1 MNIEIIIKYWAGIS
15 SLFLE
20 MSPFLMLGFLISG
33 LLYIMISKETIANN
47 LGKPGALSVIKA
59 AIFGVPMPLC
69 SCGVIPVAASLYKRG
84 ASKGATL
91 SFLISTPQT
100 GVDSILITYGML
112 GPIFA
117 IARPV
122 IALITG
128 VIGGLFT
135 EQILSEDYTTSIKMN
150 HKHPKKTL
158 KDAIKY
164 AFISLPQDIAWP
176 LIKGIILAGLITL
189 LIPDNFFQDY
199 GITGW
204 SAMILMALVS
214 IPMYIC
220 ATASVPIAAG
230 LIISGN
236 LEPGA
241 AFVFLMAGPATNIA
255 TISVIRKTLGT
266 KIVYIYLSTIFIC
279 AIFFGVLINKY
290 IIINQNIIAHQMNQ
304 NNWLH
309 ILSGLLL
316 LVVCLYAILNKFFI
330 HDVVDEID
338 NKADV
343 AFIVKGMTCN
353 HCKETVTEAIKACD
367 GIQDVTINLESGETF
382 IYGNNLNKQH
392 IITSIN
398 NVGYS
403 IGEIA

>member
-1 MNIEIIIKYWAGIS
+1 MNIEILIKYWYGIS

-20 MSPFLMLGFLISG
+20 MAPYLILGFLISG
-33 LLYIMISKETIANN
+33 LLYIVVSKETIANN
-47 LGKPGALSVIKA
+47 LGKPGVLSVIKA

-112 GPIFA
+112 GPLFA
-117 IARPV
+117 MTRPV

-135 EQILSEDYTTSIKMN
+135 EKIISEDYSTSIKTN

-158 KDAIKY
+158 KDAIVY
-164 AFISLPQDIAWP
+164 AFITLPQDIAMP
-176 LIKGIILAGLITL
+176 LMKGVLLAGLVTIL
-189 LIPDNFFQDY
+189 VPENFFHDY

-204 SAMILMALVS
+204 SAMMLMAFVS

-230 LIISGN
+230 LILSGN

-255 TISVIRKTLGT
+255 TISVIRKTLGI
-266 KIVYIYLSTIFIC
+266 KIVYIYLSTIFTC
-279 AIFFGVLINKY
+279 AIFFGALINKF
-290 IIINQNIIAHQMNQ
+290 IIIYPNFIAHHMNH
-304 NNWLH
+304 NNWLN
-309 ILSGLLL
+309 ILSGILLL
-316 LVVCLYAILNKFFI
+316 AVCLYAVLKKFFNN
-330 HDVVDEID
+330 DVIDEID

-343 AFIVKGMTCN
+343 ALIVKGMTCN
-353 HCKETVTEAIKACD
+353 HCKQTVAEAINACD
-367 GIQDVTINLESGETF
+367 GIQDVTINLESGETC
-382 IYGNNLNKQH
+382 IYGDNLNKQQ

-398 NVGYS
+398 NVGFS
-403 IGEIA
+403 IGVIA

>member
-1 MNIEIIIKYWAGIS
+1 MNIEILIKYWNGIS

-33 LLYIMISKETIANN
+33 LLYIVISKETITNN

-112 GPIFA
+112 GPVFA
-117 IARPV
+117 MTRPV

-135 EQILSEDYTTSIKMN
+135 EQINSEDYTTSIKTN

-176 LIKGIILAGLITL
+176 LIKGILMAGLITL

-204 SAMILMALVS
+204 SAMILMAVLS

-230 LIISGN
+230 LISSGI
-236 LEPGA
+236 EPGA

-255 TISVIRKTLGT
+255 TISVIINTLGK
-266 KIVYIYLSTIFIC
+266 KIVYIYLSTIFTCSI
-279 AIFFGVLINKY
+279 IFGALINKF
-290 IIINQNIIAHQMNQ
+290 IIINLNSMHHQMNH
-304 NNWLH
+304 NHWLN

-316 LVVCLYAILNKFFI
+316 LAVCIYAISSKFFI
-330 HDVVDEID
+330 KDVIENLKI
-338 NKADV
+338 KADLS
-343 AFIVKGMTCN
+343 FIVKGMTCN
-353 HCKETVTEAIKACD
+353 HCKETVTEAINTCD
-367 GIQDVTINLESGETF
+367 GIQDVTINLESGQTF

>member
-1 MNIEIIIKYWAGIS
+1 MNIEILIKYWYGIS

-20 MSPFLMLGFLISG
+20 MAPYLILGFLISG
-33 LLYIMISKETIANN
+33 LLYIVVSKETIANN
-47 LGKPGALSVIKA
+47 LGKPGVLSVIKA

-112 GPIFA
+112 GPLFA
-117 IARPV
+117 MTRPV

-135 EQILSEDYTTSIKMN
+135 EKIISEDYSTSIKTN

-158 KDAIKY
+158 KDAIVY
-164 AFISLPQDIAWP
+164 AFITLPQDIAWP
-176 LIKGIILAGLITL
+176 LLKGILLAGLLTL
-189 LIPDNFFQDY
+189 IIPDNFFHDY

-204 SAMILMALVS
+204 SAMMLMAFVS

-230 LIISGN
+230 LILSGN

-266 KIVYIYLSTIFIC
+266 KIVYIYLSTIFTC
-279 AIFFGVLINKY
+279 AIIFGAIINKF
-290 IIINQNIIAHQMNQ
+290 IIIYPNFIAHQMNH

-316 LVVCLYAILNKFFI
+316 LAVCLYAVLNKFFNNN
-330 HDVVDEID
+330 VVDEID

-343 AFIVKGMTCN
+343 ALIVKGMTCN
-353 HCKETVTEAIKACD
+353 HCKQTVAEAINACD
-367 GIQDVTINLESGETF
+367 GIQDVTINLESGQTF
-382 IYGNNLNKQH
+382 IYGKKINKQQ

-398 NVGYS
+398 NVGFS

>member
-1 MNIEIIIKYWAGIS
+1 MNIEILIKYWNGIS

-33 LLYIMISKETIANN
+33 LLYIIISKETITNN

-112 GPIFA
+112 GPVFA
-117 IARPV
+117 MTRPV

-135 EQILSEDYTTSIKMN
+135 EQINSEDYTTSIKTN

-164 AFISLPQDIAWP
+164 AFISLPQDIAGP
-176 LIKGIILAGLITL
+176 LIKGILMAGLITL

-204 SAMILMALVS
+204 SAMILMAVLS

-230 LIISGN
+230 LISSGI
-236 LEPGA
+236 EPGA

-255 TISVIRKTLGT
+255 TISVIINTLGK
-266 KIVYIYLSTIFIC
+266 KIVYIYLSTIFTCSIISG
-279 AIFFGVLINKY
+279 ALINKF
-290 IIINQNIIAHQMNQ
+290 IIINLNSMHHQMNH
-304 NNWLH
+304 NHWLN

-316 LVVCLYAILNKFFI
+316 LAVCIYAISSKFFI
-330 HDVVDEID
+330 KDVIENLKI
-338 NKADV
+338 KADLS
-343 AFIVKGMTCN
+343 FIVKGMTCN
-353 HCKETVTEAIKACD
+353 HCKETVTEAINTCD
-367 GIQDVTINLESGETF
+367 GIQDVTINLESGQTF

>member
-1 MNIEIIIKYWAGIS
+1 MNIEILIKYWNGIS

-33 LLYIMISKETIANN
+33 LLYIIISKETITNN

-69 SCGVIPVAASLYKRG
+69 SCGVIPVAASLYQRG

-112 GPIFA
+112 GPVFA
-117 IARPV
+117 MTRPV

-135 EQILSEDYTTSIKMN
+135 EQINSEDYTTSIKTN

-164 AFISLPQDIAWP
+164 AFISLPQDIAGP
-176 LIKGIILAGLITL
+176 LIKGILMAGLITL

-204 SAMILMALVS
+204 SAMILMAVLS

-230 LIISGN
+230 LISSGI
-236 LEPGA
+236 EPGA

-255 TISVIRKTLGT
+255 TISVIINTLGK
-266 KIVYIYLSTIFIC
+266 KIVYIYLSTIFTCSIISG
-279 AIFFGVLINKY
+279 ALINKF
-290 IIINQNIIAHQMNQ
+290 IIINLNSMHHQMNH
-304 NNWLH
+304 NHWLN

-316 LVVCLYAILNKFFI
+316 LAICLYAILNKYFI
-330 HDVVDEID
+330 NDVKEKLQ
-338 NKADV
+338 NKADLS
-343 AFIVKGMTCN
+343 FIVKGMTCN
-353 HCKETVTEAIKACD
+353 HCKETVTEAINTCD
-367 GIQDVTINLESGETF
+367 GIQDVTINLESGQTF

>member
-1 MNIEIIIKYWAGIS
+1 MNIEILIKYWNGIS

-33 LLYIMISKETIANN
+33 LLYIIISKETITNN

-112 GPIFA
+112 GPVFA
-117 IARPV
+117 MTRPV

-135 EQILSEDYTTSIKMN
+135 EQIISEDYTTSIKTN

-164 AFISLPQDIAWP
+164 AFISLPQDIAGP
-176 LIKGIILAGLITL
+176 LIKGILMAGLITL

-204 SAMILMALVS
+204 SAMILMAVLS

-230 LIISGN
+230 LISSGI
-236 LEPGA
+236 EPGA

-255 TISVIRKTLGT
+255 TISVIINTLGK
-266 KIVYIYLSTIFIC
+266 KIVYIYLSTIFTCSIISG
-279 AIFFGVLINKY
+279 ALINKF
-290 IIINQNIIAHQMNQ
+290 IIINLNSMHHQMNH
-304 NNWLH
+304 NHWLN

-316 LVVCLYAILNKFFI
+316 LAVCIYAISSKFFI
-330 HDVVDEID
+330 KDVIENLKI
-338 NKADV
+338 KADLS
-343 AFIVKGMTCN
+343 FIVKGMTCN
-353 HCKETVTEAIKACD
+353 HCKETVTEAINTCD
-367 GIQDVTINLESGETF
+367 GIQDVTINLESGQTF

>member
-1 MNIEIIIKYWAGIS
+1 MNIEILIKYWNGIS

-33 LLYIMISKETIANN
+33 LLYIIISKETITNN

-112 GPIFA
+112 GPVFA
-117 IARPV
+117 MTRPV

-135 EQILSEDYTTSIKMN
+135 EQINSEDYTTSIKTN

-164 AFISLPQDIAWP
+164 AFISLPQDIAGP
-176 LIKGIILAGLITL
+176 LIKGILMAGLITL

-204 SAMILMALVS
+204 SAMILMAVLS

-230 LIISGN
+230 LISSGI
-236 LEPGA
+236 EPGA
-241 AFVFLMAGPATNIA
+241 AFDFLMAGPATNIA
-255 TISVIRKTLGT
+255 TISVIINTLGK
-266 KIVYIYLSTIFIC
+266 KIVYIYLSTIFTCSIISG
-279 AIFFGVLINKY
+279 ALINKF
-290 IIINQNIIAHQMNQ
+290 IIINLNSMHHQMNH
-304 NNWLH
+304 NHWLN

-316 LVVCLYAILNKFFI
+316 LAVCIYAISSKFFI
-330 HDVVDEID
+330 KDVIENLKI
-338 NKADV
+338 KADLS
-343 AFIVKGMTCN
+343 FIVKGMTCN
-353 HCKETVTEAIKACD
+353 HCKETVTEAINTCD
-367 GIQDVTINLESGETF
+367 GIQDVTINLESGQTF

>member
-1 MNIEIIIKYWAGIS
+1 MNIEILIKYWNGIS

-33 LLYIMISKETIANN
+33 LLYIIISKETITNN

-112 GPIFA
+112 GPVFA
-117 IARPV
+117 MTRPV

-135 EQILSEDYTTSIKMN
+135 EQINSEDYTTSIKTN

-164 AFISLPQDIAWP
+164 AFISLPQDIAGP
-176 LIKGIILAGLITL
+176 LIKGILMAGLITL

-204 SAMILMALVS
+204 SAMILMAVLS

-230 LIISGN
+230 LISSGI
-236 LEPGA
+236 EPGA

-255 TISVIRKTLGT
+255 TISVIINTLGK
-266 KIVYIYLSTIFIC
+266 KIVYIYLSTIFTCSIISG
-279 AIFFGVLINKY
+279 ALINKF
-290 IIINQNIIAHQMNQ
+290 IIINLNSMHHQMNH
-304 NNWLH
+304 NHWLN

-316 LVVCLYAILNKFFI
+316 LAVCIYAISSKFFI
-330 HDVVDEID
+330 KDVIENLKI
-338 NKADV
+338 KADLS
-343 AFIVKGMTCN
+343 FIVKGMTCN
-353 HCKETVTEAIKACD
+353 HCKETVTEAINTCD
-367 GIQDVTINLESGETF
+367 GIQNVTINLESGQTF

>member
-1 MNIEIIIKYWAGIS
+1 MNIEILIKYWNGIS

-20 MSPFLMLGFLISG
+20 MAPYLMLGFLISG
-33 LLYIMISKETIANN
+33 LLYIIISKETIANN
-47 LGKPGALSVIKA
+47 LGKPGFLSVIKA

-112 GPIFA
+112 GPLFA
-117 IARPV
+117 MTRPV
-122 IALITG
+122 IALFTG

-135 EQILSEDYTTSIKMN
+135 EKIISGDYSTSIKTN

-158 KDAIKY
+158 KDAVVY
-164 AFISLPQDIAWP
+164 AFITLPQDIAWP
-176 LIKGIILAGLITL
+176 LLKGILLAGLLTL
-189 LIPDNFFQDY
+189 IIPENFFQDY

-204 SAMILMALVS
+204 SAMMLMALVS

-230 LIISGN
+230 LILSGN

-279 AIFFGVLINKY
+279 AIFFGALINKY
-290 IIINQNIIAHQMNQ
+290 IIIYPNFIAHQMNH
-304 NNWLH
+304 NDWLH

-316 LVVCLYAILNKFFI
+316 LAVCLYAILKKYFNN
-330 HDVVDEID
+330 DVVAEID

-343 AFIVKGMTCN
+343 ALIVKGMTCN
-353 HCKETVTEAIKACD
+353 HCKETVTEAINACD
-367 GIQDVTINLESGETF
+367 GIQDVSINLESGETF

-398 NVGYS
+398 NVGFS

>member
-1 MNIEIIIKYWAGIS
+1 MNIEILIKYWNGIS

-33 LLYIMISKETIANN
+33 LLYIVISKETITNN

-112 GPIFA
+112 GPVFA
-117 IARPV
+117 MTRPV

-135 EQILSEDYTTSIKMN
+135 EQINSEDYTTSIKTN

-164 AFISLPQDIAWP
+164 AFISLPQDIAGP
-176 LIKGIILAGLITL
+176 LIKGILMAGLITL

-204 SAMILMALVS
+204 SAMILMAVLS

-230 LIISGN
+230 LISSGI
-236 LEPGA
+236 EPGA

-255 TISVIRKTLGT
+255 TISVIINTLGK
-266 KIVYIYLSTIFIC
+266 KIVYIYLSTIFTCSIISG
-279 AIFFGVLINKY
+279 ALINKF
-290 IIINQNIIAHQMNQ
+290 IIINLNSMHHQMNH
-304 NNWLH
+304 NHWLN

-316 LVVCLYAILNKFFI
+316 LAVCIYAISSKFFI
-330 HDVVDEID
+330 KDVIENLKI
-338 NKADV
+338 KADLS
-343 AFIVKGMTCN
+343 FIVKGMTCN
-353 HCKETVTEAIKACD
+353 HCKETVTEAINTCD
-367 GIQDVTINLESGETF
+367 GIQDVTINLESGQTF

>member
-1 MNIEIIIKYWAGIS
+1 MNIEILIKYWNGIS

-33 LLYIMISKETIANN
+33 LLYIIISKETIANN

-112 GPIFA
+112 GPVFA
-117 IARPV
+117 MTRPV

-135 EQILSEDYTTSIKMN
+135 EQINSEDYTTSIKTN

-164 AFISLPQDIAWP
+164 AFISLPQDIAGP
-176 LIKGIILAGLITL
+176 LIKGILMAGLITL

-204 SAMILMALVS
+204 SAMILMAVLS

-230 LIISGN
+230 LISSGI
-236 LEPGA
+236 EPGA

-255 TISVIRKTLGT
+255 TISVIINTLGK

-279 AIFFGVLINKY
+279 SIIFGALINKF
-290 IIINQNIIAHQMNQ
+290 IIINLNSMNHQMNH
-304 NNWLH
+304 NHWLN

-316 LVVCLYAILNKFFI
+316 LAVCIYAISSKFFI
-330 HDVVDEID
+330 KDVIENLKI
-338 NKADV
+338 KADLS
-343 AFIVKGMTCN
+343 FIVKGMTCN
-353 HCKETVTEAIKACD
+353 HCKETVTEAINTCD
-367 GIQDVTINLESGETF
+367 GIQDVTINLESGQTF

>member
-1 MNIEIIIKYWAGIS
+1 MNIEILIKYWNGIS

-33 LLYIMISKETIANN
+33 LLYIIISKETITNN

-112 GPIFA
+112 GPVFA
-117 IARPV
+117 MTRPV

-135 EQILSEDYTTSIKMN
+135 EQINSEDYTTSIKTN

-164 AFISLPQDIAWP
+164 AFISLPQDIAGP
-176 LIKGIILAGLITL
+176 LIKGILMAGLITL

-204 SAMILMALVS
+204 SAMILMAVLS

-230 LIISGN
+230 LISSGI
-236 LEPGA
+236 EPGA

-255 TISVIRKTLGT
+255 TISVIINTLGK
-266 KIVYIYLSTIFIC
+266 KIVYIYLSTIFTCSIISG
-279 AIFFGVLINKY
+279 ALINKF
-290 IIINQNIIAHQMNQ
+290 IIINLNSMHHQMNH
-304 NNWLH
+304 NHWLN

-316 LVVCLYAILNKFFI
+316 LAVCIYAISNKFFI
-330 HDVVDEID
+330 KDVIENLE
-338 NKADV
+338 NKADLS
-343 AFIVKGMTCN
+343 FIVKGMTCN
-353 HCKETVTEAIKACD
+353 HCKETVTEAINTCD
-367 GIQDVTINLESGETF
+367 GIQDVTINLESGQTF

>member
-1 MNIEIIIKYWAGIS
+1 MNIEILIKYWNGIS

-33 LLYIMISKETIANN
+33 LLYIIISKETITNN

-112 GPIFA
+112 GPVFA
-117 IARPV
+117 MTRPV

-135 EQILSEDYTTSIKMN
+135 EQINSEDYTTSIKTN

-164 AFISLPQDIAWP
+164 AFISLPQDIAGP
-176 LIKGIILAGLITL
+176 LIKGILVAGLITL

-204 SAMILMALVS
+204 SAMILMAVLS

-230 LIISGN
+230 LISSGI
-236 LEPGA
+236 EPGA

-255 TISVIRKTLGT
+255 TISVIINTLGK
-266 KIVYIYLSTIFIC
+266 KIVYIYLSTIFTCSIISG
-279 AIFFGVLINKY
+279 ALINKF
-290 IIINQNIIAHQMNQ
+290 IIINLNSMHHQMNH
-304 NNWLH
+304 NHWLN

-316 LVVCLYAILNKFFI
+316 LAVCIYAISSKFFI
-330 HDVVDEID
+330 KDVIENLKI
-338 NKADV
+338 KADLS
-343 AFIVKGMTCN
+343 FIVKGMTCN
-353 HCKETVTEAIKACD
+353 HCKETVTEAINTCD
-367 GIQDVTINLESGETF
+367 GIQDVTINLESGQTF

>member
-1 MNIEIIIKYWAGIS
+1 MNVEILIKYWDEIS
-15 SLFLE
+15 FLFLE
-20 MSPFLMLGFLISG
+20 MSPFLILGFLISG
-33 LLYIMISKETIANN
+33 LLYIFISKETIANN

-117 IARPV
+117 MTRPV

-135 EQILSEDYTTSIKMN
+135 EQIISEDYTTSIKMN

-176 LIKGIILAGLITL
+176 LIKGILMAGLITL

-204 SAMILMALVS
+204 SAMILMAVLS

-230 LIISGN
+230 LISSGI
-236 LEPGA
+236 EPGA

-255 TISVIRKTLGT
+255 TISVIINTLGK
-266 KIVYIYLSTIFIC
+266 KIVYIYLSTIFTCSI
-279 AIFFGVLINKY
+279 IFGALINKF
-290 IIINQNIIAHQMNQ
+290 IIINLNSIHHHMNH
-304 NNWLH
+304 NHWLN

-316 LVVCLYAILNKFFI
+316 LAVCIYAISSKYFI
-330 HDVVDEID
+330 KDVIENLK
-338 NKADV
+338 NKADLS
-343 AFIVKGMTCN
+343 FIVKGMTCN
-353 HCKETVTEAIKACD
+353 HCKETVTEAINTCD
-367 GIQDVTINLESGETF
+367 GITDIRINLESGETY
-382 IYGNNLNKQH
+382 IYGNNLNKQK